1 MKRSRRYQ
9 QIKKIASKVGQKGAK
24 GMNFDHAQNQLSEA
38 SPGTEFSRDE
48 ITRKVSEEP
57 LFSQEA
63 LDSIFKIE
71 IEPHHTKMM
80 NKAEK
85 AFIEIGAFLTEKEDH
100 IQEIGDY
107 LSGENAQPGW
117 IEERYDVSLQTLRSV
132 IENFNQLDQAQRQAH
147 EEAARKDAEA
157 VSEAGK
163 FGNGYETNEV
173 VYEFED
179 GWKVVYVP
187 AIGEGPNYKGN
198 PGKSNDR
205 TIEGNINGLCLG
217 ATQGLYQ
224 GNDMGKIYSVRDPG
238 NNPQVTIRIFNRSL
252 EEAKGKQNRPPDV
265 EGAIHADEWFK
276 IQEDS
281 LDYRNSLDYKKFP
294 PLTKDDAIRKFNEN
308 PEDAYEKGW
317 VVSWF
322 RRGVSEIDKD
332 IFRRIKAK
340 DILIVYSGLGKKYKE
355 LAQPVVKYWA
365 EKWNNESSSE
375 IWGNLKPKSI
385 EQLSHESWKTYKKEP
400 WMKAASEKLIMEE
413 SEFAFEIGLQRINEY
428 KDAAEIP
435 AGSLV
440 EKDPYKFFV
449 LKLHETYPELG
460 RPAAESLAGKE
471 PYEFFHHKLHKTYPE
486 LGRIHAEYWAVEEPD
501 KFFEFSLHETYPEFV
516 RPARHETYSEME
528 RPEFWAEEDEED
540 NWADEYDLRIEELFA
555 AEKIDYLYQYQN
567 ILLNDGVNINDE
579 VGGDGKSIDKVDRLA
594 KRIAEVGSIVFY
606 EADLTDLD
614 LTQKYS
620 NIWATNFI
628 EKNKEK
634 ENLSRNER
642 LALSLAKDIVQD
654 TSEEGIMEEEEDMVI
669 DKMSSLIIW
678 LSKSGHKKEAAD
690 ILSLYKEAS
699 IKIKM
704 SPIEVAVALGLL
716 SEKALIGDDKKESK
730 SKKEDKKEEEEVIKY
745 LLKELREFDLEK
757 EAAKKKKKSKKKKDR
772 TPTKPELWSASKA
785 WAKRKYDVWPSA
797 YAVGAALKRYK
808 EKGGGWRGPKPKK

>member
-24 GMNFDHAQNQLSEA
+24 GMNFSHAQNQLSEA
-38 SPGTEFSRDE
+38 NPGMQFSRDE
-48 ITRKVSEEP
+48 ITRKMSEAP
-57 LFSQEA
+57 LFSEEA
-63 LDSIFKIE
+63 LGSILELTIE
-71 IEPHHTKMM
+71 SHHARLM

-85 AFIEIGAFLTEKEDH
+85 AFVEIGAFLTQKEDH

-107 LSGENAQPGW
+107 LTSERAKPGW
-117 IEERYDVSLQTLRSV
+117 IGERYNISLQTLQSV
-132 IENFNQLDQAQRQAH
+132 IDEFTKLDQAQIEAH
-147 EEAARKDAEA
+147 EEAARKDAEV

-187 AIGEGPNYKGN
+187 AIGEGPDYKGN
-198 PGKSNDR
+198 PEKSNDR

-217 ATQGLYQ
+217 KTQGLYQ
-224 GNDMGKIYSVRDPG
+224 DNSFGKIYSVRDPG
-238 NNPQVTIRIFNRSL
+238 NNPRVTIRIDGRRL

-265 EGAIHADEWFK
+265 GGAIHADEWFK
-276 IQEDS
+276 TQEDS
-281 LDYRNSLDYKKFP
+281 LSFRDSLDYEKFP
-294 PLTKDDAIRKFNEN
+294 PLTKDDAIRKFNKN
-308 PEDAYEKGW
+308 PEDAYKKGW
-317 VVSWF
+317 VVNWF
-322 RRGVSEIDKD
+322 RQDVPEIDKD

-355 LAQPVVKYWA
+355 LVQPVVRHWA

-375 IWGNLKPKSI
+375 IWGNLNINSI

-413 SEFAFEIGLQRINEY
+413 SIFAFAIGLQRINEY
-428 KDAAEIP
+428 KDAAEIT
-435 AGSLV
+435 AGSWVEKYPHKFFFLKLHETYPELGRLAAKSLA
-440 EKDPYKFFV
+440 EKDPHEFFV

-460 RPAAESLAGKE
+460 RPAAEL
-471 PYEFFHHKLHKTYPE
+471 
-486 LGRIHAEYWAVEEPD
+486 WEE
-501 KFFEFSLHETYPEFV
+501 K
-516 RPARHETYSEME
+516 
-528 RPEFWAEEDEED
+528 
-540 NWADEYDLRIEELFA
+540 IEEYGLGIEAF
-555 AEKIDYLYQYQN
+555 EIIDNLYQYQN

-579 VGGDGKSIDKVDRLA
+579 VGEEGKSEDKVDRLA

-654 TSEEGIMEEEEDMVI
+654 TRSEEGIVEEDEVF
-669 DKMSSLIIW
+669 DKFSKLYKYLVSSGFLKEAELLSQLTKVAVLKRLKRTTRGKGKRDRMEW
-678 LSKSGHKKEAAD
+678 ALVSKSNPKK
-690 ILSLYKEAS
+690 ILKWFG
-699 IKIKM
+699 
-704 SPIEVAVALGLL
+704 P
-716 SEKALIGDDKKESK
+716 DKP
-730 SKKEDKKEEEEVIKY
+730 SKKEIAKEERRVHA
-745 LLKELREFDLEK
+745 F
-757 EAAKKKKKSKKKKDR
+757 
-772 TPTKPELWSASKA
+772 
-785 WAKRKYDVWPSA
+785 
-797 YAVGAALKRYK
+797 G
-808 EKGGGWRGPKPKK
+808 